1 MKKILF
7 LTFVVLVSFSACKK
21 SGDNVKYTQE
31 QLNGTWESI
40 TKDENGCVNQL
51 VITAN
56 SLKETTVCT
65 GSSGTI
71 TYENYSFNGSTISA
85 KFAGVN
91 VAYKVNELTATK
103 LVVTASVFGESS
115 KAEYK
120 KK

>member
-7 LTFVVLVSFSACKK
+7 LTFVGLACFNACKK
-21 SGDNVKYTQE
+21 STDINYTQD
-31 QLNGTWESI
+31 QLNGTWEST
-40 TKDENGCVNQL
+40 TKDENGCTNQL
-51 VITAN
+51 LITAN

-65 GSSGTI
+65 ASSSTI

-85 KFAGVN
+85 RFASVN
-91 VAYKVNELTATK
+91 VSYKVNELTATK
-103 LVVTASVFGESS
+103 LVFTASVLGESS